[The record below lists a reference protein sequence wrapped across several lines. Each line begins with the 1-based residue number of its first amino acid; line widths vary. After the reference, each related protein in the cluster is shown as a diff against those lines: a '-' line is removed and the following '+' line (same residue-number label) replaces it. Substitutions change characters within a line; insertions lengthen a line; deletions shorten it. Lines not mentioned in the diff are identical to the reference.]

1 MTSSKQMNKPTVKHP
16 EGINLKMS
24 TLIDE
29 KKIQSRVKELGAEIT
44 KLCKKEDLIAIC
56 VLKGSFMFYSDLIR
70 EIEADVKMDFIGCSS
85 YGKGTKSSGEV
96 KMTLDLTQSIEGK
109 NILLVEDIVDTGLTM
124 KFLTET
130 LKVRKPK
137 KIYSAAL
144 LFKPEALKVDYKP
157 DFVGFEIGT
166 EFVVGY
172 GLDYQG
178 WYRNLPYVAVVES
191 LN

>member
-1 MTSSKQMNKPTVKHP
+1 MSATKSTIKHP
-16 EGINLKMS
+16 EGFNLSMS
-24 TLIDE
+24 VLLDE
-29 KKIQSRVKELGAEIT
+29 KKIQARVKQLGEEIT
-44 KLCKKEDLIAIC
+44 KICKKDDLIAIC
-56 VLKGSFMFYSDLIR
+56 VLKGSFVFYSDLVRQID
-70 EIEADVKMDFIGCSS
+70 ADVMMEFVGCSS

-96 KMTLDLTQSIEGK
+96 KMTLDVAQSIEGR

-124 KFLTET
+124 QYLTQT
-130 LKVRKPK
+130 LQLRKPK

-144 LFKPEALKVDYKP
+144 LFKPDALKVDYKP
-157 DFVGFEIGT
+157 DFVGFEIGN

-178 WYRNLPYVAVVES
+178 YYRNLPYVAVVDS